1 MDSDLFRLAI
11 DTVIDN
17 KKLDIGIGTLGEK
30 TVHAVLKNYLEPDTS
45 YHEIK
50 INNFYADIYSNQNI
64 IEIQTGNF
72 NKLRKKLS
80 VFLDLAPVTIV
91 YPVPSTKYLRWVN
104 IDTGEISPPRKSPK
118 KGTPYMVFPELYKIK
133 EFLSHPNLRLHIILL
148 DIEEYK
154 LLDGWSQDK
163 KKGSTKSDKI
173 PFAIANEVYIGNL
186 SDYSKLIP
194 ASLTQT
200 FTSKDYKKETGLYK
214 AQANIALNVLHSIG
228 ALKRIGK
235 DGRFYIYSR

>member
-1 MDSDLFRLAI
+1 MNSDLFRLAV

-17 KKLDIGIGTLGEK
+17 KKLNMGIGTLGEK

-50 INNFYADIYSNQNI
+50 INNYYADIYSNHNI
-64 IEIQTGNF
+64 IEIQTSNF
-72 NKLRKKLS
+72 NKLRRKLS

-91 YPVPSTKYLRWVN
+91 YPIPATKYLRWVN
-104 IDTGEISPPRKSPK
+104 IATGEVSSPRKSPK
-118 KGTPYMVFPELYKIK
+118 KGSPYMVFPELYKIK

-163 KKGSTKSDKI
+163 KKGATKSDKI
-173 PFAIANEVYIGNL
+173 PLAISNEVYIGNL

-194 ASLTQT
+194 EFLTQT
-200 FTSKDYKKETGLYK
+200 FTSKDYKKETGLLK
-214 AQANIALNVLHSIG
+214 SHANLALNVLHSLGTI
-228 ALKRIGK
+228 KRVGK